1 MYSKTSAAMALSS
14 GILHCALRV
23 VDDRRGMTR
32 PRSERRRSRALPF
45 CTHVAF
51 VPLLN
56 IPQVLVLTSGVGTR
70 FLPVL
75 TRFLEQ
81 PYENCAQQRQC
92 VDDGDHVSPS
102 RAAPCTSPAP
112 HWGSPRGSSL
122 RRPRKI
128 CWLVLQPPAPISPSI
143 SPVSETDGLGE
154 RVAPVENAG
163 IHLHSRPYFSSCVK
177 TLPKSAPAPCSP
189 DC

>member
-1 MYSKTSAAMALSS
+1 MAPLREEAESGPSFLHACCFCAFAQHSTSP
-14 GILHCALRV
+14 RP
-23 VDDRRGMTR
+23 DFRRGD
-32 PRSERRRSRALPF
+32 P
-45 CTHVAF
+45 
-51 VPLLN
+51 
-56 IPQVLVLTSGVGTR
+56 

-112 HWGSPRGSSL
+112 HWGSLRGSSL
-122 RRPRKI
+122 RHPRKI

-163 IHLHSRPYFSSCVK
+163 IHLHSRPYFSSWVK